1 MMLFQLNEF
10 CGEFETIQENFL
22 ASARLPDPSFCITCI
37 DPPGIT
43 ALTLPTRYCALAV
56 GEIWIEKWLLSTGR
70 TDRWTFDRYIDP
82 ALLEAGSISNGPA

>member
-43 ALTLPTRYCALAV
+43 ALTLSTRYCALAV
-56 GEIWIEKWLLSTGR
+56 GEIWLLSTGR
-70 TDRWTFDRYIDP
+70 TDRWTLDRCIDP

>member
-56 GEIWIEKWLLSTGR
+56 GEIWIEKWQWGRYGLKSGCCRRDGR
-70 TDRWTFDRYIDP
+70 TGGHSTV
-82 ALLEAGSISNGPA
+82 A

>member
-43 ALTLPTRYCALAV
+43 ALTLPTRYCVLAV
-56 GEIWIEKWLLSTGR
+56 GG
-70 TDRWTFDRYIDP
+70 DM
-82 ALLEAGSISNGPA
+82 G